1 MGKYFLVLPFLLL
14 YFSCGIFLSQKFHQ
28 DITIDQ
34 AAEIIENHSFDENFV
49 ILDVRTEREFASGH
63 IHQAEN
69 INYLSKDF
77 RAKVNHLPKDKT
89 YLVYCRSGIRSQKA
103 MEIMKSLGYKKIYN
117 LKSGINGWVKAQ
129 KGLVK

>member
-1 MGKYFLVLPFLLL
+1 MGKYFLMLPFFLLF
-14 YFSCGIFLSQKFHQ
+14 FSCGIFLSQKFHQ

-34 AAEIIENHSFDENFV
+34 AAEIIKNHSFDENFV

-77 RAKVNHLPKDKT
+77 RAKVNRLPKDKT

>member
-1 MGKYFLVLPFLLL
+1 MRKNFLMLLLFLL
-14 YFSCGIFLSQKFHQ
+14 FSCGIFLSQKFHQ

-34 AAEIIENHSFDENFV
+34 AAEIIDNHNFDENFV

-63 IHQAEN
+63 IHQAVN

-77 RAKVNHLPKDKT
+77 KAEVNRLPKDKT
-89 YLVYCRSGIRSQKA
+89 YLVYCRGGIRSQKA

-117 LKSGINGWVKAQ
+117 LESGINGWVKAQ